1 MSTSY
6 YIYRFAK
13 PKQSE
18 VGKIEWFS
26 SYDVF
31 NLKDA
36 DGDDTGEQICLYRW
50 DDKYATNI
58 RDSRFSLE
66 LTLPEKETDYGQLY
80 KFLGFSEDDI
90 RNDRVHLA
98 YGRYGR
104 YEYCAGNQKA
114 IATYDD
120 IDKFAITIQTHCFAV
135 KTKLLWDSSDTFCHP
150 NHERVLKYLPDID
163 DFRYVPVSNQI
174 LAKAEIPFLIFEK
187 NKGRCFMEKD

>member
-18 VGKIEWFS
+18 VKKIEWFS
-26 SYDVF
+26 AYSAFKV
-31 NLKDA
+31 KDA

-50 DDKYATNI
+50 DDKYAANI

-66 LTLPEKETDYGQLY
+66 LTLLEKETDYGQLY

-90 RNDRVHLA
+90 RNDRVHLV

-104 YEYCAGNQKA
+104 YEYRAGDQKT
-114 IATYDD
+114 IAPHDD
-120 IDKFAITIQTHCFAV
+120 IDKFAMTS
-135 KTKLLWDSSDTFCHP
+135 KT
-150 NHERVLKYLPDID
+150 
-163 DFRYVPVSNQI
+163 
-174 LAKAEIPFLIFEK
+174 
-187 NKGRCFMEKD
+187 G